1 MMFLLWNLYIG
12 INDEF
17 SPNVYFYVVYYYCI
31 LIMDKLIRVYKKLV
45 AYN

>member
-17 SPNVYFYVVYYYCI
+17 SPNVHFYVVYCI